1 MINGKLDIAEEKII
15 KLEDKQQKLSKLN
28 TKRKKLNEKIVKKY
42 YGSGMT
48 VCAGQNVCFVFST
61 TSLEKIHKNILASPI

>member
-28 TKRKKLNEKIVKKY
+28 TKRKKLNEKSISKL
-42 YGSGMT
+42 G
-48 VCAGQNVCFVFST
+48 
-61 TSLEKIHKNILASPI
+61 HH

>member
-28 TKRKKLNEKIVKKY
+28 IKRKKINEKSISKLWVIIKQPVYVIK
-42 YGSGMT
+42 
-48 VCAGQNVCFVFST
+48 
-61 TSLEKIHKNILASPI
+61 TSPLAQ